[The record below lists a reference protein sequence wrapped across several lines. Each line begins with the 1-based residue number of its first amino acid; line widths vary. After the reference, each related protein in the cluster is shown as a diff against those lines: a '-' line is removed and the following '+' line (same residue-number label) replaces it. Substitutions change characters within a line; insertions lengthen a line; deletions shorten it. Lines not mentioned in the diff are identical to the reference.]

1 MGGARGLNKRYV
13 KEIKISSMSQLG
25 FRRIALVA
33 LAGAGSLAAVVVL
46 GSDLLLGSSTAA
58 IISDSPKEV
67 MDEAWQI
74 VFRDYL
80 DTTGKYTEDRWKIL
94 RRDVL
99 NKSYGNTKDAYEAI
113 RGMLATLDDPY
124 TRFLDPREFKEM
136 QIDTS
141 GELSGVGI
149 QLSLDKDTKE
159 LIVVS
164 PIDGSPASRADV
176 KPKDVITQINGKSTK
191 GMSTEDAVKLIRGPV
206 GTKVSIQLRRNKTQL
221 VIVDLIRDRIE
232 IHAVDSRLNT
242 TPDGSKVG
250 YIRLKQFNANATK
263 DMRAA
268 IRELEAKGVQ
278 GYVLDLR
285 SNPGGLLMASVEI
298 ARQWL
303 DDGVIVSTKT
313 RDGVQDIKRASGKAL
328 TKAPVVVLVNEG
340 SASASEILSGALQDN
355 NRAILVGQK
364 TFGKGLVQSV
374 RGLSDGSGMTVT
386 IAKYLTPSGRDIHK
400 HGIQPNITAK
410 LSEDDAKNLKFD
422 QLGTKNDPQ
431 YKVAE
436 NALTKQ
442 LNSANSEIN
451 KAKVFNPNTTN
462 LPAALDTQNKEN

>member
-1 MGGARGLNKRYV
+1 MGRSRTSLIVLVGVSACAATAVMAR
-13 KEIKISSMSQLG
+13 E
-25 FRRIALVA
+25 
-33 LAGAGSLAAVVVL
+33 AVTSPGGV
-46 GSDLLLGSSTAA
+46 GR
-58 IISDSPKEV
+58 ISDSPKEV
-67 MDEAWQI
+67 IDQTWQI

-80 DTTGKYTEDRWKIL
+80 DVNGKYTPQQWRDL

-99 NKSYGNTKDAYEAI
+99 AKSYGTPKDAYDAI

-159 LIVVS
+159 LVVVA
-164 PIDGSPASRADV
+164 PIEGSPASRAGV
-176 KPKDVITQINGKSTK
+176 MPKDVITAIDGASTK
-191 GMSTEDAVKLIRGPV
+191 GMSTEDAVKLIRGQA
-206 GTKVSIQLRRNKTQL
+206 GTTVTLTLRRSSQTL
-221 VIVDLIRDRIE
+221 SVPLERDRIE
-232 IHAVDSRLNT
+232 LHAVDSQINV
-242 TPDGSKVG
+242 TPDGVKVG

-268 IRELEAKGVQ
+268 LREMEGEDVQ

-285 SNPGGLLMASVEI
+285 SNPGGLLGASVEI

-303 DDGVIVSTKT
+303 NEGTIVSTKT
-313 RDGVQDIKRASGKAL
+313 RNGITDIQRATGRAL
-328 TKAPVVVLVNEG
+328 TDKPLVVLVNEG

-355 NRAILVGQK
+355 NRAVLVGQK

-386 IAKYLTPSGRDIHK
+386 IAKYLTPEGRDIHK
-400 HGIQPNITAK
+400 YGIDPDVQAK
-410 LSEDDAKNLKFD
+410 MSEQEAQRLSLED
-422 QLGTKNDPQ
+422 LGTNKDTQ
-431 YKVAE
+431 YRVAE
-436 NALTKQ
+436 TTLSKKLKAASTVGR
-442 LNSANSEIN
+442 SYRPGEAN
-451 KAKVFNPNTTN
+451 V
-462 LPAALDTQNKEN
+462 PAALEASSKP

>member
-1 MGGARGLNKRYV
+1 MLVLVGVGACAATAVVAREMAVGPRGGAL
-13 KEIKISSMSQLG
+13 
-25 FRRIALVA
+25 
-33 LAGAGSLAAVVVL
+33 
-46 GSDLLLGSSTAA
+46 
-58 IISDSPKEV
+58 ISDSPKEV
-67 MDEAWQI
+67 MDQAWQI

-80 DTTGKYTEDRWKIL
+80 DTNGKYTSDRWRQL
-94 RRDVL
+94 RSTVL
-99 NKSYGNTKDAYEAI
+99 AKSYANPKEAYEAI

-159 LIVVS
+159 LVVVS
-164 PIDGSPASRADV
+164 PIDGSPASRAGV
-176 KPKDVITQINGKSTK
+176 LPKDVITAIDGRSTK
-191 GMSTEDAVKLIRGPV
+191 GMSTEDAVKLIRGKAGTPV
-206 GTKVSIQLRRNKTQL
+206 KLVLRRKGQPVEVTL
-221 VIVDLIRDRIE
+221 TRELIE
-232 IHAVDSRLNT
+232 LHAVDHQVNT
-242 TPDGSKVG
+242 AGDGTRIG

-268 IRELEAKGVQ
+268 LRDLEAQGVQ

-303 DDGVIVSTKT
+303 NEGIIVSTKT
-313 RDGVQDIKRASGKAL
+313 RDGIQDVKRATGRAL
-328 TKAPVVVLVNEG
+328 TSRPLVVLVNEG

-355 NRAILVGQK
+355 QRAVLVGQK

-386 IAKYLTPSGRDIHK
+386 IAKYLTPDGRDIHK
-400 HGIQPNITAK
+400 HGIDPDVSAK
-410 LSEDDAKNLKFD
+410 MSEQEAQRLTLED
-422 QLGTKNDPQ
+422 LGTRKDSQ
-431 YKVAE
+431 YRTAE
-436 NALTKQ
+436 TTLLRQ
-442 LNSANSEIN
+442 LRVSSTVRKAYTPGSA
-451 KAKVFNPNTTN
+451 N
-462 LPAALDTQNKEN
+462 LPAALDPSSSSPAMR